1 MPTMKANEI
10 HDLSEAEIE
19 QRIAEEQ
26 RDLTDLRFRR
36 SVAGLENP
44 IVLRDKRRNIA
55 RMKTVLNQKRA
66 ALASTPLAAPTSG
79 TPAGAAPSE
88 A

>member
-66 ALASTPLAAPTSG
+66 ALQSAPPTGGTSDAPA
-79 TPAGAAPSE
+79 TPASA
-88 A
+88 

>member
-10 HDLSEAEIE
+10 RDLNEAEIR

-36 SVAGLENP
+36 AVTGLENP
-44 IVLRDKRRNIA
+44 IVLRQKRREIA
-55 RMKTVLNQKRA
+55 RLKTVLAQKA
-66 ALASTPLAAPTSG
+66 AGESA
-79 TPAGAAPSE
+79 E
-88 A
+88 

>member
-1 MPTMKANEI
+1 MQPMKANEM

-19 QRIAEEQ
+19 QRIAEES

-44 IVLRDKRRNIA
+44 IVLRDKRREIA
-55 RMKTVLNQKRA
+55 RLKTVLNQKRA
-66 ALASTPLAAPTSG
+66 ALAGTTP
-79 TPAGAAPSE
+79 E

>member
-10 HDLSEAEIE
+10 HDLNEAEIE

-44 IVLRDKRRNIA
+44 IVLRDKRRDIA

-66 ALASTPLAAPTSG
+66 ALTNTPPAAD
-79 TPAGAAPSE
+79 A
-88 A
+88 